1 MGNKGKRF
9 AFVAIVLVL
18 ALGVAVYFYKELP
31 NPNYDPPKPP
41 GSSASS
47 SIPLGG
53 SDSSGDGT
61 TPPNPDYK
69 SPTTKV
75 TPTKSAY
82 PAGVTPVQNVTADMK
97 GQKVTVMGYAVKMT
111 KGKGH
116 HFYIFRDMIEPGSIK
131 AVVFKAESDNQ
142 AVDVPLKNSLNTG
155 SLVTLSGKVD
165 IYKGELEIIVNRAS
179 E

>member
-1 MGNKGKRF
+1 MDNRGKRF

-18 ALGVAVYFYKELP
+18 VIGVGLFFYEKP
-31 NPNYDPPKPP
+31 RNPDVPPVIDPPI
-41 GSSASS
+41 SS
-47 SIPLGG
+47 SDP
-53 SDSSGDGT
+53 SHEHPKTSS
-61 TPPNPDYK
+61 PNPDYK
-69 SPTTKV
+69 PPTTKV

-131 AVVFKAESDNQ
+131 AIVFKAESDNQ